1 MVPTRLLKKLLVRTV
16 VLNPSLVFLIRFKFL
31 GLIALSNYLKSVS
44 RLGFGIKAYVKSP
57 QIPQYKNIND
67 NYKD

>member
-16 VLNPSLVFLIRFKFL
+16 VLNRLVFLIRFKFL